1 MIKRVPNIVTVLTFT
16 LITLLFWIAFSAY
29 RLIVTP
35 ASTIEVPQEILEPL
49 DPNLDQQLLQDASA
63 RLYLDEGLI
72 QGYIESYEST
82 IESTQLNQRT
92 QETEFDEEIEDEI
105 IEDEVGNENFIP
117 EDESSPN
124 DDTTNDSGL

>member
-35 ASTIEVPQEILEPL
+35 ASTIEVPGEILEPL
-49 DPNLDQQLLQDASA
+49 DSELDPDLLRDVSG

-72 QGYIESYEST
+72 QGYIDSYEST
-82 IESTQLNQRT
+82 IPTTQEEEQAEQVANQTEEPLTEEELIQEEQTGSQTGESTVQT
-92 QETEFDEEIEDEI
+92 
-105 IEDEVGNENFIP
+105 NEQ
-117 EDESSPN
+117 
-124 DDTTNDSGL
+124 